1 MKQIG
6 YTFIVA
12 LLVFLF
18 LSTRIQANTF
28 DSDSDPEGMV
38 LPQHV
43 FPAVVVRGD
52 TMAHMWLP
60 EFIKFAPLVFRTGQ
74 EHVEY
79 LRLVRDVRRTL
90 PYAILIS
97 QMIIETYGMLESL
110 PNDRA
115 RQQHLNQMATYLR
128 REYEP
133 RMSQLTRRQG
143 EILMLL
149 IDRETGMSSFH
160 IIQGTVGSLQAL
172 AANALARLYGNNLR
186 TRFNPHNNI
195 EHRMIERIAIEIEM
209 GAI

>member
-1 MKQIG
+1 M
-6 YTFIVA
+6 
-12 LLVFLF
+12 LVFLF
-18 LSTRIQANTF
+18 LPAKIQASVLQL
-28 DSDSDPEGMV
+28 DIDPERIY
-38 LPQHV
+38 LIPHAH
-43 FPAVVVRGD
+43 PTVVVNGER
-52 TMAHMWLP
+52 MVHMWLP
-60 EFIKFAPLVFRTGQ
+60 EFFVFAPLVFRNPQ
-74 EHVEY
+74 ELVAHT
-79 LRLVRDVRRTL
+79 RLVIDVRRTL

-115 RQQHLNQMATYLR
+115 RQQHLNQMASYLR

-172 AANALARLYGNNLR
+172 AANAFARLYGNNLR
-186 TRFNPHNNI
+186 TRFDPQNNS
-195 EHRMIERIAIEIEM
+195 EHAMIDRVAWELEM
-209 GAI
+209 GLI